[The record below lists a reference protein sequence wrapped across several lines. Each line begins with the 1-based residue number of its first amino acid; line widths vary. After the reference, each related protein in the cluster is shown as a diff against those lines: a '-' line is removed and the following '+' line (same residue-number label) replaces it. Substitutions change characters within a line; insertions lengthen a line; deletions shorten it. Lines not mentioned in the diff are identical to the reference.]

1 MTLNPSVYQ
10 VCNTGPRYL
19 SLNVKLLWSVKRTS
33 PGLGADTSGPQDIS
47 RGIRDLILTK
57 VQSKMISDS
66 PTRAKRRSYPRRDV
80 DSARKHWSDS
90 QKVEAV
96 KTYLILGSVT
106 LTAGALKIPR
116 ETLKYWRTMQWWREI
131 EADLKTEDELQM
143 SSRLKK
149 IVAKSLDLVED
160 RLEHGNFVFDQKTG
174 DIRRIP
180 VPLKDVQATAI
191 AAITQ
196 RDVIATRN
204 YEKLNDG
211 QIENKLEKLAERFA
225 ELAAKKIVQI
235 KDEERTIE
243 LVEEIDDAVSTEWSK
258 KLQNGEREV
267 QLETG
272 TEEEAEFEDD
282 GSEESERGRYDFQR

>member
-1 MTLNPSVYQ
+1 
-10 VCNTGPRYL
+10 
-19 SLNVKLLWSVKRTS
+19 
-33 PGLGADTSGPQDIS
+33 
-47 RGIRDLILTK
+47 
-57 VQSKMISDS
+57 MISDS
-66 PTRAKRRSYPRRDV
+66 PLRAKRRSYPRRDV

-116 ETLKYWRTMQWWREI
+116 ETLKFWRTSNWWKEI

-160 RLEHGNFVFDQKTG
+160 RLEHGNYVFDQKTG
-174 DIRRIP
+174 EVRRIP
-180 VPLKDVQATAI
+180 VPLKEAQTTAI
-191 AAITQ
+191 AALTQ
-196 RDVIATRN
+196 RDAINARN
-204 YEKLNDG
+204 YERLNDG

-243 LVEEIDDAVSTEWSK
+243 LVEEIDDAVYAEREEG
-258 KLQNGEREV
+258 LQEGERAL
-267 QLETG
+267 QLEAG
-272 TEEEAEFEDD
+272 AEKEAEFKDD
-282 GSEESERGRYDFQR
+282 GPQESERVRAYVQG

>member
-1 MTLNPSVYQ
+1 
-10 VCNTGPRYL
+10 
-19 SLNVKLLWSVKRTS
+19 
-33 PGLGADTSGPQDIS
+33 
-47 RGIRDLILTK
+47 
-57 VQSKMISDS
+57 MISDS
-66 PTRAKRRSYPRRDV
+66 PLRAKRRSYPRRDV

-243 LVEEIDDAVSTEWSK
+243 LVEEIDDAVYAEREEG
-258 KLQNGEREV
+258 LQEGERALQFEA
-267 QLETG
+267 G
-272 TEEEAEFEDD
+272 AEEEEK
-282 GSEESERGRYDFQR
+282 